1 MKLNIQAILE
11 SIKKGVQ
18 DIVDQVLASFKISK
32 KITSLQSEDQ
42 IKLFIQ
48 QRSAYVT
55 QTTLYGYLKTRIGT
69 RYLSMFEDKVFSES
83 IDIAKWNIYV
93 TALADCTL
101 YVHSY
106 LVAKKGLKE
115 NSAEKIFNEII
126 EDEKKNGLN
135 EKLAN
140 ETKIE
145 FAQRLREVNWQSY
158 HAEDPF
164 IKSGY
169 ALYRWSPIADE
180 LKVLDKEIVLNSIML
195 KWNLVKNEFLEL
207 TDKFEN
213 I

>member
-1 MKLNIQAILE
+1 LNIQAVLE

-101 YVHSY
+101 YVYSY
-106 LVAKKGLKE
+106 LVSKKGLKE

>member
-1 MKLNIQAILE
+1 MNIQAVLE

-101 YVHSY
+101 YVYSY
-106 LVAKKGLKE
+106 LVSKKGLKE

>member
-1 MKLNIQAILE
+1 MKLNIQAVLE

-101 YVHSY
+101 YVYSY
-106 LVAKKGLKE
+106 LVSKKGLKE